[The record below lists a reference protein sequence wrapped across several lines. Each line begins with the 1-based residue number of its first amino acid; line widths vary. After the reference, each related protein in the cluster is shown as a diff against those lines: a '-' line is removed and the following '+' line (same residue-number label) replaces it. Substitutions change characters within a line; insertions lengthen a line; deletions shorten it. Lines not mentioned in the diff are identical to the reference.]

1 MSEVTG
7 LCAGHQNLGKPKIF
21 ALFAS
26 EEVGGALSFTKLF
39 FFFSLLIWSERLFTQ
54 LRHTDKLG
62 ERKSISTRAWR
73 DTGAAA
79 VGDGAGPLLLARRLS
94 LQRVGHEASVGAFG
108 DEGMPWSHS
117 LKAQKAEG
125 LEQGGSVLAVLMESN
140 EDVVSLELLSK
151 FQQNCKTVLT
161 PLG

>member
-62 ERKSISTRAWR
+62 ERKSISTTAL
-73 DTGAAA
+73 GQ
-79 VGDGAGPLLLARRLS
+79 LLWAMGQAHYSSPEDSLS
-94 LQRVGHEASVGAFG
+94 NV
-108 DEGMPWSHS
+108 
-117 LKAQKAEG
+117 
-125 LEQGGSVLAVLMESN
+125 
-140 EDVVSLELLSK
+140 
-151 FQQNCKTVLT
+151 
-161 PLG
+161 

>member
-1 MSEVTG
+1 
-7 LCAGHQNLGKPKIF
+7 
-21 ALFAS
+21 
-26 EEVGGALSFTKLF
+26 
-39 FFFSLLIWSERLFTQ
+39 
-54 LRHTDKLG
+54 
-62 ERKSISTRAWR
+62 
-73 DTGAAA
+73 
-79 VGDGAGPLLLARRLS
+79 
-94 LQRVGHEASVGAFG
+94 
-108 DEGMPWSHS
+108 MPWSHS